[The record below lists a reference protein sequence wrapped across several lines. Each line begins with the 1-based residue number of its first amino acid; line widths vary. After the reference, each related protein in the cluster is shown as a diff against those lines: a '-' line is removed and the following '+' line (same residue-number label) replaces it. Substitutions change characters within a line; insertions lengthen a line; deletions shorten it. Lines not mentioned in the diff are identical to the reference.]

1 MGDQDEAAGF
11 RTVFAGGH
19 FLEGPRWHEDRIW
32 FSDFYGLL
40 VRSARED
47 GSDLR
52 TEAEVPGQP
61 SGTGWLP
68 DGRMLVASM
77 TDRRVLRREDDGTLV
92 VHADLAEHATGHV
105 NDMIVDD
112 QGRAYVGNFGFDLM
126 SGDDPAPASL
136 HRVDPDG
143 TVTEVAGDL
152 MFPNGMAFLPD
163 GSLLVAETWGNRLTA
178 FDVADDGS
186 LGNRRV
192 WAGFADPPEQ
202 GSLEEMLAALVVASD
217 GISTVDPRGGVWVA
231 DATHGR
237 AIRVVEG
244 GEITD
249 ERSPGT
255 GVFACTVGGKDGHT
269 LFLCTAPDFLE
280 EARTAATEG
289 VLLATSVD

>member
-1 MGDQDEAAGF
+1 M
-11 RTVFAGGH
+11 VN
-19 FLEGPRWHEDRIW
+19 FLEGPRWHEGRIW
-32 FSDFYGLL
+32 FSDFYGLV

-52 TEAEVPGQP
+52 TEADVPGQP

-77 TDRRVLRREDDGTLV
+77 TDRRVLRREDDGSLV

-112 QGRAYVGNFGFDLM
+112 KGRVYVGNFGFDLM
-126 SGDDPAPASL
+126 AGDDPAPASL

-143 TVTEVAGDL
+143 SVTEVARDL

-178 FDVADDGS
+178 FDVAADGS
-186 LGNRRV
+186 LGNRRT
-192 WAGFADPPEQ
+192 WASFAEPPEQ

-217 GISTVDPRGGVWVA
+217 GISTVDPHGGVWVA

-255 GVFACTVGGKDGHT
+255 GVFACTIGGDDGHT
-269 LFLCTAPDFLE
+269 LFLCAAPDFLE
-280 EARTAATEG
+280 DARTAATEG
-289 VLLATSVD
+289 RLLATRV